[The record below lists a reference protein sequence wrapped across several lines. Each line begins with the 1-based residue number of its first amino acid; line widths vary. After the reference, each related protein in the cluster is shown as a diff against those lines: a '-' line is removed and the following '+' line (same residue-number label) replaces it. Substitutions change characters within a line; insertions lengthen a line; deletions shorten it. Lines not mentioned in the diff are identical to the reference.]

1 MDPTERLYRVLKV
14 SWYGL
19 WLLALVVVLSG
30 PFIKEGWNF
39 GPWRS
44 IQIGLIAL
52 EVRFTS
58 LLTYFGASLR
68 QSEIVS
74 LIISLSEL
82 AAFARWLLE
91 RWHNAKLEKLMPT
104 IDRKKLRTAIVQA
117 FPKPSSL
124 EQILAEDMTPPRNLS
139 ALVTLQAPYD
149 YQVYELITRAVEEG
163 WIEDFLNA
171 ALDERKDNEAFV
183 ANVRAIAEQI
193 NARNAASR
201 IAGTKS
207 KSEAGGLL

>member
-1 MDPTERLYRVLKV
+1 
-14 SWYGL
+14 
-19 WLLALVVVLSG
+19 
-30 PFIKEGWNF
+30 
-39 GPWRS
+39 
-44 IQIGLIAL
+44 
-52 EVRFTS
+52 
-58 LLTYFGASLR
+58 
-68 QSEIVS
+68 
-74 LIISLSEL
+74 
-82 AAFARWLLE
+82 
-91 RWHNAKLEKLMPT
+91 MPT

-193 NARNAASR
+193 NARNAASW
-201 IAGTKS
+201 IAGTES